1 MDRARPDYAPT
12 PADIEAAVRASVMPS
27 PSDPNYMSA
36 VAPPRASVA
45 AAPQTGRGALQRA
58 LSGLPGNASQTI
70 AGGPG
75 SNLPAELGVADLVP
89 FAGGAAMLDDW
100 QANPDLINSVGLA
113 MTAMG
118 LPGIAAK
125 GSKRALRA
133 GAKAADNLLQ
143 PSLVDDIGRQMG
155 GAKMS
160 EADIARH
167 LSRSPKMSK
176 KQREAYT
183 KLLAR
188 GPEFKSVG
196 RYLKPDEKQ
205 GLTERTALQI
215 VDLVKGMPSAEEMA
229 DVAIAGSAK
238 RG

>member
-1 MDRARPDYAPT
+1 
-12 PADIEAAVRASVMPS
+12 
-27 PSDPNYMSA
+27 
-36 VAPPRASVA
+36 
-45 AAPQTGRGALQRA
+45 
-58 LSGLPGNASQTI
+58 
-70 AGGPG
+70 
-75 SNLPAELGVADLVP
+75 
-89 FAGGAAMLDDW
+89 MLDDW

-188 GPEFKSVG
+188 VPEFK
-196 RYLKPDEKQ
+196 
-205 GLTERTALQI
+205 
-215 VDLVKGMPSAEEMA
+215 
-229 DVAIAGSAK
+229 
-238 RG
+238 